1 MFPYAGL
8 QTIFLFRK
16 DINKFSDQVTIWVDR
31 PNNRCYMK
39 IALKIAQQPEK
50 DFSANLIYPFLLRSA
65 RKVYI
70 SHKPIKATSESDV
83 SA

>member
-1 MFPYAGL
+1 MYNMFPYAGL

-39 IALKIAQQPEK
+39 IALKIAQQQEK
-50 DFSANLIYPFLLRSA
+50 DFSAVLIYPFF
-65 RKVYI
+65 
-70 SHKPIKATSESDV
+70 IKICS
-83 SA
+83 

>member
-50 DFSANLIYPFLLRSA
+50 DFFRKSNLPFF
-65 RKVYI
+65 
-70 SHKPIKATSESDV
+70 IKICS
-83 SA
+83 